1 MVHNPPTSA
10 PSTTLSRSLQDKAA
24 SLLGVLRFLCTKL
37 ETCKIFKGLN
47 CNVSSPCHP
56 LLCMRRKGQST
67 PFHSTVSHIVTR
79 TLTQLIPLV
88 SQKTVS
94 TAATYSPSTG
104 VKGCPPAHTPAR
116 LGKRHLH
123 FPQALPS
130 RTHPNMSPTLCH
142 DIPWTCF
149 SLGLTQDQPHC
160 LHKIKL
166 RATYME

>member
-104 VKGCPPAHTPAR
+104 VKGCPPPTPQQGWGKGTSISHRLFPLAHTQTCHLLYVMTSHGHVFL
-116 LGKRHLH
+116 LGSL
-123 FPQALPS
+123 
-130 RTHPNMSPTLCH
+130 RTSPIAST
-142 DIPWTCF
+142 
-149 SLGLTQDQPHC
+149 
-160 LHKIKL
+160 KL
-166 RATYME
+166 N